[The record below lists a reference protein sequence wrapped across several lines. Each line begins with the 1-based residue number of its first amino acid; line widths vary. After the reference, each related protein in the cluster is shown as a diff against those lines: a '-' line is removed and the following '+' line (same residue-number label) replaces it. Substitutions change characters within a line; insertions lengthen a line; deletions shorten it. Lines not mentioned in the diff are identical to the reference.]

1 MTDAQLIKTIQKT
14 VKDEVRPLK
23 EQVEIVKSQVSKL
36 DMYQSGTSHTVR
48 SIKEQQSVINEK
60 LDSLETVKEDVKS
73 IQRNLEQLNEV
84 KEIIEDRIYPSV
96 MAIELDI
103 KAYGDAY
110 KINNDNARKLEK
122 RVVSIEEHAHIK
134 PSSELLLADI
144 S

>member
-1 MTDAQLIKTIQKT
+1 MTDAQLVKTIQKV

-23 EQVEIVKSQVSKL
+23 EQVEIVKSQVLKL
-36 DMYQSGTSHTVR
+36 DLYQSGTSHTVR

-73 IQRNLEQLNEV
+73 IQGNLEKLNDV

-110 KINNDNARKLEK
+110 KINDANARKLET
-122 RVVSIEEHAHIK
+122 RVITLEDHAQIQ
-134 PSSELLLADI
+134 PPPELSLADI
-144 S
+144 N